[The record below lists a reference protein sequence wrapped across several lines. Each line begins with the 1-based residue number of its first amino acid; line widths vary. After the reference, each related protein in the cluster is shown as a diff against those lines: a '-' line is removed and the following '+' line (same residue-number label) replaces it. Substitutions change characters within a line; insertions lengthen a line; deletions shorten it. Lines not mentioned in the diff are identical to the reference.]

1 MTEEEA
7 IEKYEKI
14 TYDLSK
20 HLACLH
26 VLYDRVKYINSEM
39 EWDGMF
45 ECDFEDA
52 LSKLGN
58 TLAACVAYTLESK
71 YENHEKKDEE

>member
-1 MTEEEA
+1 MTEKEA
-7 IEKYEKI
+7 TETYEKL

-26 VLYDRVKYINSEM
+26 VLYERAKYVNSEM

-58 TLAACVAYTLESK
+58 VLAACVTYTFESK
-71 YENHEKKDEE
+71 YENHEKKDEK